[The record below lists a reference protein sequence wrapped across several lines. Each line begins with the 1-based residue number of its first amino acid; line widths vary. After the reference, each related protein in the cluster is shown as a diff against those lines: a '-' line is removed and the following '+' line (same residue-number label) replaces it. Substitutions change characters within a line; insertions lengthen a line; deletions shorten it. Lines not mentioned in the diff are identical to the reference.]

1 MAGKANLEVRPS
13 FVNKGEIAKLLIKRY
28 SEDVHPLD
36 FILCAGDDYTDEGTY
51 NLTQINPFSTLTR
64 S

>member
-28 SEDVHPLD
+28 SESAFPLE
-36 FILCAGDDYTDEGTY
+36 FILCAGDDYTDEGMC
-51 NLTQINPFSTLTR
+51 NLIQTISSPF
-64 S
+64 